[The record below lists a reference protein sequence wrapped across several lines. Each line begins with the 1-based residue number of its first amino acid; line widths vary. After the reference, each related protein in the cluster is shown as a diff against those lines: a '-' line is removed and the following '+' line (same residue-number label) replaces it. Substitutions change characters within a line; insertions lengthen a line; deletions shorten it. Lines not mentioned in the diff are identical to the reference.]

1 MKPCYLVE
9 ATRSFKAKKD
19 IQISFNKG
27 DRFYI
32 LESSANWWKAQIGE
46 LCGLVPSNFVQII
59 TTYEYPPE
67 VQNENNLTIDKPI
80 INETNSE
87 IHTIE
92 HQIKNESTNNGSD
105 TQIINKKNN
114 ESINKE
120 EEKEFIKEESYKQ
133 GNVKQELANLL
144 DRRNKDPTQTQTQA
158 SGQRISKSST
168 RQSASINREVI
179 KTVGELENRKSEFEK
194 AADAITT
201 KIDERFQQLR

>member
-46 LCGLVPSNFVQII
+46 LYGLVPSNFVQII

-67 VQNENNLTIDKPI
+67 DQNENNPTTDTPI
-80 INETNSE
+80 INETNSG

-92 HQIKNESTNNGSD
+92 HQIISESTHNGRD
-105 TQIINKKNN
+105 TQIISEKNN
-114 ESINKE
+114 DTINKE
-120 EEKEFIKEESYKQ
+120 TEDKESNKQ
-133 GNVKQELANLL
+133 G
-144 DRRNKDPTQTQTQA
+144 
-158 SGQRISKSST
+158 
-168 RQSASINREVI
+168 
-179 KTVGELENRKSEFEK
+179 
-194 AADAITT
+194 
-201 KIDERFQQLR
+201 